1 MVQENKEFAK
11 YVPQLKGRR
20 WITKVC
26 DGGVSKFKPNGGLH
40 SQEKFKEGI
49 AMLENAAHA
58 WRNPR
63 LYHFC
68 LTGASVPQYAA
79 LLASFKRMAERQG
92 IRVEYK
98 TCVELDDK
106 KALHL
111 HAMVVTDTG
120 DKMPSRY
127 ITTSKEEGV
136 DKPTLLRKAIRKA
149 QVDCPGLVLWV
160 CRPASGDTA
169 YIQFNQTNNELL
181 NDACEYLSY
190 LYKAR
195 SKPTSGEI
203 YSGSRSRRKPVHYGY
218 T

>member
-1 MVQENKEFAK
+1 MTQETKELAR
-11 YVPQLKGRR
+11 YVPQLQGRK

-26 DGGVSKFKPNGGLH
+26 EGGGGKFKSNGGLH

-49 AMLENAAHA
+49 AMLEYAAHN

-68 LTGASVPQYAA
+68 LTGATVPQYSA
-79 LLASFKRMAERQG
+79 LLSQFKLMAERQG
-92 IRVEYK
+92 IKVEYK

-127 ITTSKEEGV
+127 ITTSTEEEV
-136 DKPTLLRKAIRKA
+136 DKPTLLRKVIRKA

-169 YIQFNQTNNELL
+169 YKQFNQTNNALL
-181 NDACEYLSY
+181 NDACEWISY
-190 LYKAR
+190 LYKTR

-203 YSGSRSRRKPVHYGY
+203 YSGSRRRRQTVH
-218 T
+218 